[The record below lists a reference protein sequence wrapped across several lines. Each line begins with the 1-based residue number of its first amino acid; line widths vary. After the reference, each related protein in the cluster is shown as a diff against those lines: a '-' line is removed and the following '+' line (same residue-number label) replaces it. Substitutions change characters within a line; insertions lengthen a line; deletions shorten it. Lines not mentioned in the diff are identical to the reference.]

1 MIDRKFVDR
10 LVSRALKDGILRY
23 VVAAVIANKR
33 LEVLL
38 LERPRDEFLGGIYEL
53 PSGKVEKGESLLEA
67 LYRETRE
74 ETGVNIRCIKEYLG
88 YFDYLSKSR
97 KKTRQF
103 NFHVE
108 VEDTSQITL
117 REHSSYIWISHEDL
131 NKYHITD
138 EVEKVLKRFW
148 GFET

>member
-10 LVSRALKDGILRY
+10 LVSQALKDSISRY
-23 VVAAVIANKR
+23 VVAAVIANEC
-33 LEVLL
+33 LNVLL

-53 PSGKVEKGESLLEA
+53 PSGKVEEGESLLEA

-74 ETGVNIRCIKEYLG
+74 ETGMNIRGIKEYLG
-88 YFDYLSKSR
+88 YFDYLSKSK

-108 VEDTSQITL
+108 VEDISQITL
-117 REHSSYIWISHEDL
+117 SEHSSYVWVSHEDL
-131 NKYHITD
+131 NKYRITD
-138 EVEKVLKRFW
+138 NVKNVLKKFW
-148 GFET
+148 GF